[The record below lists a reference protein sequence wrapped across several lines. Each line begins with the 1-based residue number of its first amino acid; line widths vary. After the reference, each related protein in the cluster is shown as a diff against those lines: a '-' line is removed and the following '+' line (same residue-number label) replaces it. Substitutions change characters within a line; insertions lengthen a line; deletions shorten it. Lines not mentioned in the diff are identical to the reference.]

1 MRTIMNFSIKTLVV
15 TYATFAVLYLNSMP
29 ANSTIP
35 SFTPLV
41 GTVKSSLSAT
51 SSITKSKPKSKGKLT
66 GFLRQMGQ
74 IEGLGSY
81 ETVSRSGYLGMYQFH
96 PTTLAHIGI
105 NVTKED
111 FLTNPVLQDSVMVQ
125 YMRMNARG
133 LNKLIKR
140 YNGTYYNGVYI
151 TKAGILAGAHL
162 VGIGGVLTFF
172 YPEKYNY
179 KTVDGNGVHVSTYIE
194 KFSGYDLRGL

>member
-1 MRTIMNFSIKTLVV
+1 MNFSIKTLVV
-15 TYATFAVLYLNSMP
+15 TYTAFVILYLHSMP
-29 ANSTIP
+29 MRPVISTFVPI
-35 SFTPLV
+35 V
-41 GTVKSSLSAT
+41 GTVSSSAPKVSVST
-51 SSITKSKPKSKGKLT
+51 ARVKPKFKGKLD

-81 ETVSRSGYLGMYQFH
+81 ETVSRAGYLGLYQFH
-96 PTTLAHIGI
+96 PTTLAHMGI
-105 NVTKED
+105 NVTKEE

-125 YMRMNARG
+125 YMRMNERG

-140 YNGTYYNGVYI
+140 YNGTYYNGVYV

-162 VGIGGVLTFF
+162 VGVGGVLSFF
-172 YPEKYNY
+172 HPEKYNY
-179 KTVDGNGVHVSTYIE
+179 KTVDGNGVHVSTYIQ

>member
-1 MRTIMNFSIKTLVV
+1 MNFSIKTLVV

-29 ANSTIP
+29 MNSTIS
-35 SFTPLV
+35 SFEPTVRTV
-41 GTVKSSLSAT
+41 GSSSKT
-51 SSITKSKPKSKGKLT
+51 SSHTPTKVKPKVKGKLT
-66 GFLRQMGQ
+66 GFLRQMGE

-96 PTTLAHIGI
+96 PTTLAHMGV

-111 FLTNPVLQDSVMVQ
+111 FLTNPMLQDSVMVQ

-162 VGIGGVLTFF
+162 VGVGGVLTFF
-172 YPEKYNY
+172 HPEKYNY